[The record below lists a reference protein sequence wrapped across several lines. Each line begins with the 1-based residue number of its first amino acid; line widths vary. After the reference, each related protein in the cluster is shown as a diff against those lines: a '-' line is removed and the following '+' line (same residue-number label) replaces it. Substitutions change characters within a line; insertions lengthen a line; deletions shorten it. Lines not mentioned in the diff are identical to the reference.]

1 MSDAKP
7 KSDLGPRVVTAAIG
21 VPLLFLLAFRAPNY
35 GLWLFYTA
43 AAAIGAWEYGTM
55 ALGGRLGAAGW
66 AAIAGTAATLSAAY
80 WAPGIAV
87 YAAVGAAVV
96 AIALSAA
103 FTGDVA
109 ETDKRLGGALGAFAY
124 CATLFGGLLALVAAQ
139 GDARMQ
145 VHPTQA
151 AWMLFPMAV
160 VWAGDT
166 GAYFAGRAFGR
177 HKLAPRLS
185 PKKTWEG
192 AFGGAVASVLGGM
205 GIAAWLLPDLGTGVA
220 VALALPGALLGQA
233 GDLVES
239 GLKRATGVKD
249 SGRIIYGHGGLLD
262 RVDALVFAAPYFAI
276 AKALLGA

>member
-1 MSDAKP
+1 VGLIDVGWLRSCRRGVRGCRRFRLVRRIA
-7 KSDLGPRVVTAAIG
+7 VV
-21 VPLLFLLAFRAPNY
+21 
-35 GLWLFYTA
+35 
-43 AAAIGAWEYGTM
+43 
-55 ALGGRLGAAGW
+55 
-66 AAIAGTAATLSAAY
+66 
-80 WAPGIAV
+80 GIAL
-87 YAAVGAAVV
+87 A
-96 AIALSAA
+96 AA
-103 FTGDVA
+103 FTEDVA
-109 ETDKRLGGALGAFAY
+109 ATDRRLGGALGAYVY
-124 CATLFGGLLALVAAQ
+124 CATLFGGLLALVAAT
-139 GDARMQ
+139 GDERMRTY
-145 VHPTQA
+145 PNQA

-192 AFGGAVASVLGGM
+192 AIGGAIASVLGGL
-205 GIAAWLLPDLGTGVA
+205 GIAAWLLPHLSPLVV

-276 AKALLGA
+276 AKTLFGA